1 MACSSTFLFKG
12 EASWFCCGNAWGPC
26 SSTGTGACGNCQSV
40 KHMAAWPNL
49 SSACDGVTDPG
60 ACGLS
65 PPLRGCGSKIRV
77 HCRCSQTNVCVK
89 LADCG
94 PNTQLFCGEQTCCGS
109 DCQQNRVIDLT
120 SSAFSVIGSLSSGL
134 LPVHLYE

>member
-1 MACSSTFLFKG
+1 
-12 EASWFCCGNAWGPC
+12 
-26 SSTGTGACGNCQSV
+26 
-40 KHMAAWPNL
+40 
-49 SSACDGVTDPG
+49 VTDPG

-77 HCRCSQTNVCVK
+77 HCRCSATNVCVK

-109 DCQQNRVIDLT
+109 DCQKNRVIDLT
-120 SSAFSVIGSLSSGL
+120 PSAFSVIGSLSSGL